1 MRKLIVITLFLG
13 ISCSPKKEVIRIQG
27 SALGTTYGIVCYD
40 CNIESSALQFAV
52 DSIVESANNSMSTY
66 RPNSLI
72 SRINRGEENVVVD
85 DQFKKVFALAKQIH
99 KETDGYF
106 DPTVGILV
114 NAYGFGAEEPLEVTE
129 ELRDSLLQYV
139 GFDKLSIKQN
149 DVLLKANSNT
159 QFDFNAIAKGYTL
172 DLIASYLTQTEGANY
187 LIELGGE
194 IVAKGQNLD
203 SKRAWTVG
211 IDDPQRFEE
220 RVLKQ
225 KIQFS
230 EKAMASS
237 GNYRKFRVDKQG
249 KKYVHTIDPFT
260 GKAKISNVLATSVI
274 ADDCATADAW
284 ATSFM
289 VMDLPKSLSILK
301 DRSDLWAYII
311 YSDEQGEIKEWF
323 SPEFEALLID

>member
-1 MRKLIVITLFLG
+1 
-13 ISCSPKKEVIRIQG
+13 
-27 SALGTTYGIVCYD
+27 
-40 CNIESSALQFAV
+40 
-52 DSIVESANNSMSTY
+52 MSTY

-85 DQFKKVFALAKQIH
+85 DQFKKVFDLAQQIH
-99 KETDGYF
+99 KDTDGYF

-114 NAYGFGAEEPLEVTE
+114 DAYGFGAQEAVEVTD

-139 GFDKLSIKQN
+139 GFDKLSLKQN
-149 DVLLKANSNT
+149 VLLKANTNT

-172 DLIASYLTQTEGANY
+172 DLIALYLTQTGGANY

-203 SKRAWTVG
+203 SLRAWTVG

-230 EKAMASS
+230 DKAMASS
-237 GNYRKFRVDKQG
+237 GNYRKFRVDEKG
-249 KKYVHTIDPFT
+249 NKYVHTIDPFT

-301 DRSDLWAYII
+301 GRSDLWAYII

>member
-1 MRKLIVITLFLG
+1 MRTYILIALFLV
-13 ISCSPKKEVIRIQG
+13 ISCTPKNEVIRIKG

-40 CNIESSALQFAV
+40 CNIQLSRLQYGV

-72 SRINRGEENVVVD
+72 SQINRGEENMVVD
-85 DQFKKVFALAKQIH
+85 DQFKIVFNLAKQIH

-114 NAYGFGAEEPLEVTE
+114 NAYGFGADKPLDVTDD
-129 ELRDSLLQYV
+129 LRDSLLQYV
-139 GFDKLSIKQN
+139 GFDKLALKQN
-149 DVLLKANSNT
+149 VLLKANPNT

-172 DLIASYLTQTEGANY
+172 DLIASYLAQSGGANY

-203 SKRAWTVG
+203 SMRAWTVG

-230 EKAMASS
+230 NKAMASS
-237 GNYRKFRVDKQG
+237 GNYRKFRVDEKG
-249 KKYVHTIDPFT
+249 NKYVHTIDPFT
-260 GKAKISNVLATSVI
+260 GAAKISNVLATSVI
-274 ADDCATADAW
+274 ANDCATADAW

-301 DRSDLWAYII
+301 GRSDLWAYII

>member
-1 MRKLIVITLFLG
+1 MRKLIVITLLLG

-40 CNIESSALQFAV
+40 CNIESSGLQFAV

-72 SRINRGEENVVVD
+72 SRINKGEENVVVD
-85 DQFKKVFALAKQIH
+85 DQFKKVFDLAQQIH

-114 NAYGFGAEEPLEVTE
+114 DAYGFGAQEAVEVTD

-139 GFDKLSIKQN
+139 GFDKLSLKQN
-149 DVLLKANSNT
+149 VLLKANTNT

-172 DLIASYLTQTEGANY
+172 DLIALYLTQTGGANY

-194 IVAKGQNLD
+194 IVAKGQNFD
-203 SKRAWTVG
+203 SLRAWTVG

-230 EKAMASS
+230 DKAMASS
-237 GNYRKFRVDKQG
+237 GNYRKFRVDEKG
-249 KKYVHTIDPFT
+249 NKYVHTIDPFT

-301 DRSDLWAYII
+301 GRSDLWAYII

-323 SPEFEALLID
+323 SPEFAALLID

>member
-1 MRKLIVITLFLG
+1 MRKLIVIALFLG
-13 ISCSPKKEVIRIQG
+13 ISCSPKNEVIRIQG

-40 CNIESSALQFAV
+40 CNIQASALQFAV

-85 DQFKKVFALAKQIH
+85 DQFKKVFTLAEQIH

-114 NAYGFGAEEPLEVTE
+114 NAYGFGAEEAVEVTD
-129 ELRDSLLQYV
+129 ELRDSLLQFV
-139 GFDKLSIKQN
+139 GFDKLSLKQN
-149 DVLLKANSNT
+149 MLLKVNSNT

-172 DLIASYLTQTEGANY
+172 DLIASYLTHTEGANY

-203 SKRAWTVG
+203 SLRAWTVG
-211 IDDPQRFEE
+211 IDDPQRIEE

-230 EKAMASS
+230 DKAMASS
-237 GNYRKFRVDKQG
+237 GNYRKFRVDEKG
-249 KKYVHTIDPFT
+249 NKYVHTIDPFT
-260 GKAKISNVLATSVI
+260 GETKMSNVLATSVI

-289 VMDLPKSLSILK
+289 VMDLPKSLAILK
-301 DRSDLWAYII
+301 GRSDLWAYII

>member
-1 MRKLIVITLFLG
+1 MRTYILIALFLG
-13 ISCSPKKEVIRIQG
+13 ISCTPKKEVIRIQG

-40 CNIESSALQFAV
+40 CNIQLSRLQYAV
-52 DSIVESANNSMSTY
+52 DSIVEAANNSMSTY

-72 SRINRGEENVVVD
+72 SRINRGEENVVID
-85 DQFKKVFALAKQIH
+85 DQFKKVFTLAQQIH

-114 NAYGFGAEEPLEVTE
+114 NAYGFGAEQPLDVTV

-139 GFDKLSIKQN
+139 GFDKLVLKQN
-149 DVLLKANSNT
+149 VLQKTNPNT

-172 DLIASYLTQTEGANY
+172 DLIAFYLAQSGGANY

-194 IVAKGQNLD
+194 IIAKGQNLEK
-203 SKRAWTVG
+203 SKAWTIG
-211 IDDPQRFEE
+211 IDDPQRLEE

-225 KIQFS
+225 KIELS
-230 EKAMASS
+230 DKAMASS
-237 GNYRKFRVDKQG
+237 GNYRKFRVDEKG
-249 KKYVHTIDPFT
+249 NKYVHTIDPST
-260 GKAKISNVLATSVI
+260 GEAKMSNVLATSVI

-289 VMDLPKSLSILK
+289 VMDLPKSLAILK
-301 DRSDLWAYII
+301 GHSDLWAYII
-311 YSDEQGEIKEWF
+311 YSDEKEEIKEWF